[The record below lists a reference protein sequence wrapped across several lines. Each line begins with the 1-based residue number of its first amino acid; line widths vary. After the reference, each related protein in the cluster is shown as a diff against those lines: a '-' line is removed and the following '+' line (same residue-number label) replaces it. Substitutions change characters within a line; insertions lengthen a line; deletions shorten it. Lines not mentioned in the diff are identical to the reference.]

1 MAEPPRVVIVGG
13 GITGLATAHRLHE
26 LARERGAALDVRL
39 FEAGEHLGG
48 VVRTEQRDG
57 FTLEWGPDS
66 FITDKPWALDLC
78 KRIGLDDE
86 LMSTGSV
93 NRRSFVAH
101 QGRLMPVPEGFQL
114 LAPARVWPFLTSP
127 IFSWP
132 GKLRMGWEYFV
143 PPRSD
148 DGDESLASFVER
160 RLGREALARMAQ
172 PMVAGIYG
180 ADPRRLSLEATLPRF
195 RQMERQ
201 HGGVL
206 RAMRARSRQAKGG
219 AGSAGTSGARYGL
232 FVSFKRGMQTLPDA
246 LIARLPE
253 GCARTGV
260 RVTSLERPGEGA
272 GSRWR
277 VMLDAGEPVLADA
290 VCLALPAYRAGELLR
305 PLDGPLADLLE
316 GVPYAASATVN
327 LAYDHADVPHP
338 MDGFGFVV
346 PSTEQRA
353 ILGCTFAQVKFPG
366 RAPEGK
372 VLLRAFLG
380 QGPALAGSDA
390 EVVAT
395 VFRDLAVY
403 LGLAKQPL
411 WSTVHRH
418 PRAMAQY
425 EVGHLERV
433 AEMERRVQA
442 WPGLALAGNAFRG
455 IGIPDCVRSAEAAA
469 DLIVGS
475 VLSEEREERGA

>member
-1 MAEPPRVVIVGG
+1 MSQRPIVAVVGG
-13 GITGLATAHRLHE
+13 GITGLAAAHRLHE
-26 LARERGAALDVRL
+26 LARERGTALDVRL

-48 VVRTEQRDG
+48 VIRTEQRDG

-101 QGRLMPVPEGFQL
+101 NGRLQPVPEGFQL

-132 GKLRMGWEYFV
+132 GKVRIGWEYFV
-143 PPRSD
+143 PPRRE
-148 DGDESLASFVER
+148 DGDESLADFVER
-160 RLGREALARMAQ
+160 RLGREALTRMAQ

-206 RAMRARSRQAKGG
+206 RAMRARSRQTRGG
-219 AGSAGTSGARYGL
+219 AGSNGTSGARYGL

-246 LIARLPE
+246 LIARLSE
-253 GCARTGV
+253 GCARTRV
-260 RVTSLERPGEGA
+260 RVTSLERVGEA
-272 GSRWR
+272 WR
-277 VMLDAGEPVLADA
+277 VTLDAGEPVLADA

-305 PLDGPLADLLE
+305 PLDAPLADLLD

-327 LAYDHADVPHP
+327 LAYNRADVPHP

-346 PSTEQRA
+346 PSTERRS

-372 VLLRAFLG
+372 ALLRAFVG
-380 QGPALAGSDA
+380 EGPVTAGDDA
-390 EVVAT
+390 AVVETA
-395 VFRDLAVY
+395 FRDLSGY
-403 LGLAKQPL
+403 LGLTKPPL

-418 PRAMAQY
+418 ARSMAQY

-433 AEMERRVQA
+433 AEMERRLQA
-442 WPGLALAGNAFRG
+442 WPGLALAGNAYRG
-455 IGIPDCVRSAEAAA
+455 IGIPDCVHSAEQAAA
-469 DLIVGS
+469 ALVERLLPAQGA
-475 VLSEEREERGA
+475 SEA